1 MGHGRQCHTVPGD
14 TVIGWEHWVCK
25 TGVPRAWLSVHAL
38 PQVRVFTFSVGQHNY
53 DVTPLQWM
61 ACANKGER
69 GWHPGDTGGYRVLG
83 SPLGSSVCHYQP
95 ALAAALEGR
104 AAGQPDCW
112 TAASPAAFL
121 FLFQGYYFEI
131 PSIGAIRINT
141 QVQPGARQAE
151 PGLGASSGSPSPL
164 GRAHRL
170 AVSVAASWGAEPSTR
185 PCAIEISNSSS
196 AAPHGPAA
204 F

>member
-1 MGHGRQCHTVPGD
+1 M
-14 TVIGWEHWVCK
+14 K
-25 TGVPRAWLSVHAL
+25 TGVPSGWPSVQAL

-69 GWHPGDTGGYRVLG
+69 GWHPCSGHGGCRVLG
-83 SPLGSSVCHYQP
+83 SPLGSSGCP
-95 ALAAALEGR
+95 TSKALAAALEEG

-112 TAASPAAFL
+112 TAGSSAAFL

-151 PGLGASSGSPSPL
+151 PPGLPCL
-164 GRAHRL
+164 GEFRQPQPH
-170 AVSVAASWGAEPSTR
+170 WGEPT
-185 PCAIEISNSSS
+185 
-196 AAPHGPAA
+196 GWQ
-204 F
+204 

>member
-1 MGHGRQCHTVPGD
+1 MPGEA
-14 TVIGWEHWVCK
+14 VIDWEHWVWK
-25 TGVPRAWLSVHAL
+25 SRVPSGWPSVHAL

-61 ACANKGER
+61 ACANKGEW
-69 GWHPGDTGGYRVLG
+69 GWHPGAQRAAGCWAHP
-83 SPLGSSVCHYQP
+83 SAPVCVTRSK
-95 ALAAALEGR
+95 ALAAALEGW
-104 AAGQPDCW
+104 AVGQPDCW
-112 TAASPAAFL
+112 TAGSPAAFL

-151 PGLGASSGSPSPL
+151 PCLRVSLGSPSPTGESPQAGSECGSKL
-164 GRAHRL
+164 GSR
-170 AVSVAASWGAEPSTR
+170 AEPSAR
-185 PCAIEISNSSS
+185 PCAVEISHSSS